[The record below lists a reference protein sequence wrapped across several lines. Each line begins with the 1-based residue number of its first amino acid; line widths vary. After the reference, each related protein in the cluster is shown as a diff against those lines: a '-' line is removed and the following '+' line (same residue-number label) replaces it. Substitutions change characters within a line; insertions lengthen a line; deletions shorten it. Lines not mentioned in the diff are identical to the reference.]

1 VSTSEEHVLGG
12 AVMGLGGGT
21 IGTRPDLWY
30 NCGQYAS
37 RE

>member
-1 VSTSEEHVLGG
+1 
-12 AVMGLGGGT
+12 VMGLGGGS